1 MVKLWRN
8 KMLIPD
14 DMDVPLTRKDTSK
27 NENVR
32 WLLRNLAIRNS
43 NHPDFKTIIK
53 TLQTLDP
60 KALVIE

>member
-1 MVKLWRN
+1 
-8 KMLIPD
+8 MLIPD
-14 DMDVPLTRKDTSK
+14 DMDVPLIRKDTSK